1 MYIIDPNLTL
11 PEDIPDGGFFL
22 TDCIFYDDKY
32 EYESELYKKVKCS
45 GDNVIALSMK
55 NNKTRKFKKGTVLAR
70 AAFASDLEVGFME
83 V

>member
-22 TDCIFYDDKY
+22 TDFIIDENKH
-32 EYESELYKKVKCS
+32 ESELYKKVKCS

-55 NNKTRKFKKGTVLAR
+55 DKKKKKFKKGK
-70 AAFASDLEVGFME
+70 
-83 V
+83 